1 MTPSARLLY
10 RALSGLALAATF
22 LPAVA
27 TDAAPP
33 QAKPDL
39 AKGQAVAT
47 AVCAA
52 CHAADGSRGSPA
64 NPILQGQ
71 HADYLSKQLAEFKA
85 GKRKN
90 PIMQGIAAG
99 LSPADMRNVSAFYA
113 SKEAKPGFAKNKQM
127 VSLGEDIHR
136 GGIPDRQ
143 VPACAGCHSPNGSGI
158 PARYPRVAGQ
168 HADYL
173 EAQLIAFRNGTRNN
187 NPVMTEVAAK
197 MNDREIKATADYLAG
212 LR

>member
-1 MTPSARLLY
+1 MTSSARSLY

-22 LPAVA
+22 LPAA
-27 TDAAPP
+27 AADAAPA

-52 CHAADGSRGSPA
+52 CHAIDGSRGSPA

-71 HADYLSKQLAEFKA
+71 HADYLSKQLAEYKA

-90 PIMQGIAAG
+90 PIMQGIASG
-99 LSPADMRNVSAFYA
+99 LSPADMRNVAAFYA
-113 SKEAKPGFAKNKQM
+113 SKEAKPGFAKNKQL
-127 VSLGEDIHR
+127 VSVGEAIHR
-136 GGIPDRQ
+136 GGLPDRQ
-143 VPACAGCHSPNGSGI
+143 VPACAGCHSPNGSGV
-158 PARYPRVAGQ
+158 PSQYPRVAGQ

-173 EAQLIAFRNGTRNN
+173 EAQLIAFRSGARNN